1 MMELM
6 HMLIG
11 IFVVC
16 IYMYAVEQC
25 FGDERRIIGAT
36 S

>member
-16 IYMYAVEQC
+16 ILYMYAVEQC
-25 FGDERRIIGAT
+25 FGDKRRII
-36 S
+36 